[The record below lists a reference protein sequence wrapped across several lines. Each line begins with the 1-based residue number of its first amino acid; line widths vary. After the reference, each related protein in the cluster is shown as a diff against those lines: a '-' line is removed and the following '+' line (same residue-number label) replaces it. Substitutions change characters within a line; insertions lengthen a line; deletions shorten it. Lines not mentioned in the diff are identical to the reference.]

1 MYNSLQ
7 IKWFLYQACSI
18 VPQHGGVRQNAV
30 DQIWLVK
37 YFSVVNIRKRCIFIK
52 KWRGHP
58 PPPLPCALSPPH
70 PTSSSLWAV
79 YTCTKDIYIF
89 LFVLMINRRMQNPR
103 RWVLTL
109 TRPVDNTC
117 CRASSSFLMSS
128 VGSYTTESISRS
140 ACLRSLGEYPPVS

>member
-1 MYNSLQ
+1 MTPLSGM
-7 IKWFLYQACSI
+7 KHRS
-18 VPQHGGVRQNAV
+18 
-30 DQIWLVK
+30 
-37 YFSVVNIRKRCIFIK
+37 ST
-52 KWRGHP
+52 WRGQTKCSGSNMACKVFFCSKYKKKDAFLLKSGGAI
-58 PPPLPCALSPPH
+58 PPPLPCVLSPPH

-89 LFVLMINRRMQNPR
+89 LFVLMINHRMQNPR